1 MQPARRP
8 SSPADVVATRFVVDS
23 LLEQAGFELLVPRCT
38 LEPVDDLAAGS
49 LPHALAGADVA
60 EHLVKMSDAPRVA
73 HGPWVLM

>member
-38 LEPVDDLAAGS
+38 TMLFEFAS
-49 LPHALAGADVA
+49 LDFSPH
-60 EHLVKMSDAPRVA
+60 S
-73 HGPWVLM
+73 